1 MPKTDIEK
9 TLGYALHS
17 SAFLM
22 KQAIKQLIQ
31 QNNISTTPE
40 AFFMLNLIP
49 EKGIE
54 QQELINKTHKDKAAI
69 TRLLDQLTRQNWII
83 RRVLKE
89 NKRKCIIRLSE
100 QGNQIKSQLNQALAK
115 ISKQMIKGIPTDD
128 LRSCFKVLNMLSE
141 NLDELSQ
148 EQMNQEVFQ
157 NGVK

>member
-22 KQAIKQLIQ
+22 KQAIKQLIHQ
-31 QNNISTTPE
+31 QQIDTTPE

-49 EKGIE
+49 DNGIE

-83 RRVLKE
+83 RRVVKD
-89 NKRKCIIRLSE
+89 NKRKCIIKISE
-100 QGNQIKSQLNQALAK
+100 PGLVIKRQLNQALAE
-115 ISKQMIKGIPTDD
+115 ISQKMIKGIPTDD

-141 NLDELSQ
+141 NLDELVA
-148 EQMNQEVFQ
+148 EQHNQPLT
-157 NGVK
+157 